1 MGFVVLLIVCALVG
15 LFVGVARGVDSAGS
29 GHRQGDG
36 AIPERGWSDADFD
49 EELEE
54 DFDVDFMVEESRPR
68 AGGASIFGYR
78 SYESD
83 FERLM
88 RPGSNEAA
96 WFNAAD
102 EAGYDPENW

>member
-15 LFVGVARGVDSAGS
+15 LFVGVARAADSAGS
-29 GHRQGDG
+29 GHRQGG
-36 AIPERGWSDADFD
+36 SVISERGWRDADFD

-54 DFDVDFMVEESRPR
+54 DCLIDVPRSRK
-68 AGGASIFGYR
+68 GGGSIFGSK
-78 SYESD
+78 SYESNFD
-83 FERLM
+83 RLM

-102 EAGYDPENW
+102 DAGYDPENW

>member
-1 MGFVVLLIVCALVG
+1 M
-15 LFVGVARGVDSAGS
+15 
-29 GHRQGDG
+29 
-36 AIPERGWSDADFD
+36 
-49 EELEE
+49 
-54 DFDVDFMVEESRPR
+54 DFMVDEPRPR
-68 AGGASIFGYR
+68 KGGGSIFGSK

-102 EAGYDPENW
+102 DAGYDPENW

>member
-1 MGFVVLLIVCALVG
+1 MGFVVLLLVFALVG
-15 LFVGVARGVDSAGS
+15 FFVGVAKAADSAGS
-29 GHRQGDG
+29 GQKTRSTLPD
-36 AIPERGWSDADFD
+36 RGWSDAEFD
-49 EELEE
+49 ADLDPE
-54 DFDVDFMVEESRPR
+54 FMYDEALSRK
-68 AGGASIFGYR
+68 GGGSIFGSK

>member
-29 GHRQGDG
+29 GPG
-36 AIPERGWSDADFD
+36 ARSTLPDRGWSDAEFD
-49 EELEE
+49 EDLEE
-54 DFDVDFMVEESRPR
+54 DFDMDFLIDEPRPR
-68 AGGASIFGYR
+68 KDGARIFGAGGSG
-78 SYESD
+78 SD

-88 RPGSNEAA
+88 RPGSDEAA
-96 WFNAAD
+96 WFTAAD

>member
-15 LFVGVARGVDSAGS
+15 LFVGVAKSADSTDS
-29 GHRQGDG
+29 GPG
-36 AIPERGWSDADFD
+36 ARSTLPDRGWSDAEFD
-49 EELEE
+49 EDLDPE
-54 DFDVDFMVEESRPR
+54 FMCDEALSRKGGGR
-68 AGGASIFGYR
+68 IFGAGGSG
-78 SYESD
+78 SD

-88 RPGSNEAA
+88 RPGSDEAA

>member
-29 GHRQGDG
+29 GHGQRGG
-36 AIPERGWSDADFD
+36 IIPEKGWSDADFD
-49 EELEE
+49 ADLDPE
-54 DFDVDFMVEESRPR
+54 FMCDEAPSRKGGAR
-68 AGGASIFGYR
+68 IFGAGG
-78 SYESD
+78 YESD
-83 FERLM
+83 FDRLM
-88 RPGSNEAA
+88 KPGSDEAA

>member
-15 LFVGVARGVDSAGS
+15 LFVGVARAADSAGS
-29 GHRQGDG
+29 GHKQGG
-36 AIPERGWSDADFD
+36 GVISERGWSDADFD
-49 EELEE
+49 EELED
-54 DFDVDFMVEESRPR
+54 DFLIDEPRSRKD
-68 AGGASIFGYR
+68 GGSIFGSK

-102 EAGYDPENW
+102 DAGYDPENW

>member
-15 LFVGVARGVDSAGS
+15 LFVGVARAADSAGS
-29 GHRQGDG
+29 GHKQGG
-36 AIPERGWSDADFD
+36 GVISERGWSDADFD
-49 EELEE
+49 EDLEE
-54 DFDVDFMVEESRPR
+54 DFLIDELRSRKGR
-68 AGGASIFGYR
+68 GSIFGSK

-102 EAGYDPENW
+102 DAGYDPENW

>member
-15 LFVGVARGVDSAGS
+15 LFVGVARAADSADS
-29 GHRQGDG
+29 GYKQGG
-36 AIPERGWSDADFD
+36 GVISERGWSDADFD
-49 EELEE
+49 EDLEE
-54 DFDVDFMVEESRPR
+54 DFLIDEPCPR
-68 AGGASIFGYR
+68 KGRTSIFGSK

-88 RPGSNEAA
+88 RPSSNEAA

-102 EAGYDPENW
+102 DAGYDPENW

>member
-1 MGFVVLLIVCALVG
+1 MGFVVLLLVFALVG
-15 LFVGVARGVDSAGS
+15 FFVGVAKAADSADS
-29 GHRQGDG
+29 GLG
-36 AIPERGWSDADFD
+36 ARNSLPDRGWSDAEFD

-54 DFDVDFMVEESRPR
+54 DFLIDEPRSRK
-68 AGGASIFGYR
+68 GGGSIFGSK

-83 FERLM
+83 FDRLM

>member
-15 LFVGVARGVDSAGS
+15 LFVGVARAADSAGS
-29 GHRQGDG
+29 GHRQGG
-36 AIPERGWSDADFD
+36 SVISERGWRDADFD

-54 DFDVDFMVEESRPR
+54 DFLIDVPRSRK
-68 AGGASIFGYR
+68 GGGSIFGSK

-102 EAGYDPENW
+102 DAGYDPENW

>member
-15 LFVGVARGVDSAGS
+15 LFVGVARAADSAGS
-29 GHRQGDG
+29 GHRQGG
-36 AIPERGWSDADFD
+36 GVIPERGWSDADFD
-49 EELEE
+49 EDLEE
-54 DFDVDFMVEESRPR
+54 DLDMDFMIDEPRPKKGR
-68 AGGASIFGYR
+68 TSIFGSK

-83 FERLM
+83 FDRLM

-102 EAGYDPENW
+102 DAGYDPENW

>member
-1 MGFVVLLIVCALVG
+1 MGFVVLLLVFALVG
-15 LFVGVARGVDSAGS
+15 FFVGVAKAADSAGS
-29 GHRQGDG
+29 GSG
-36 AIPERGWSDADFD
+36 ARSTLPDRGWSDAEFD

-54 DFDVDFMVEESRPR
+54 DFLIDEPRSRK
-68 AGGASIFGYR
+68 GGGSIFGSK

-88 RPGSNEAA
+88 RPGSEEAA

-102 EAGYDPENW
+102 DAGYDTENW

>member
-15 LFVGVARGVDSAGS
+15 LFVGVARAANSAGS
-29 GHRQGDG
+29 GHKQGG
-36 AIPERGWSDADFD
+36 GVISERGWSDADFD
-49 EELEE
+49 EDLEG
-54 DFDVDFMVEESRPR
+54 DFLIDEPRSRK
-68 AGGASIFGYR
+68 GGGSIFGSK

-102 EAGYDPENW
+102 DAGYDPENW

>member
-1 MGFVVLLIVCALVG
+1 MGFVVLLIVFALVG
-15 LFVGVARGVDSAGS
+15 FFVGVAKAADSADS
-29 GHRQGDG
+29 GPG
-36 AIPERGWSDADFD
+36 ARNSLPDRGWSDAEFD

-54 DFDVDFMVEESRPR
+54 DFLIDEPRSRK
-68 AGGASIFGYR
+68 GGGSIFGSK

-88 RPGSNEAA
+88 KPGSDEAA

-102 EAGYDPENW
+102 DAGYDPENW